1 MNNTPATLLCD
12 FYKVSHKNQ
21 YPEKTQ
27 RIYSTFVPRSNKY
40 FPQANHVV
48 VFGIQYFIKNI
59 LLDYFNKEFFSRSKE
74 EVVQEYE
81 DFIRY
86 TLGDQHVE
94 SDHISSL
101 HDLGYLPVKI
111 SALKE
116 GTLAPIKVP
125 VITVEN
131 TVDDF
136 FWITNYLETIMSNE
150 IWLPMTSAT
159 ISNIYR
165 DLLEQ
170 FAYRTGAD
178 LAEID
183 FQAHD
188 FSMRGMSSLSSSQ
201 VSGAAHLLSFTGTD
215 TIPAIFF
222 HKKYYNADY
231 KKELIGSSIPAT
243 EHSVMS
249 ANTDPESRDE
259 LAAFKR
265 LITEVYPSGLAS
277 IVSDT
282 YDFWKVVDKILPAL
296 KDDIMNRDGK
306 IVIRPDSG
314 DPADILCGIHIPEY
328 ESLNEAINI
337 MQEYE
342 VKYLADEST
351 DAYSTG
357 ENSYTLPF
365 KVEDKY
371 YKATFEVEYNRHNKG
386 YYYIHIEN
394 VVHVKTEEFTPSS
407 EELGLIESLWNIFG
421 GTVNQRGYKVL
432 DPHIGAIYG
441 DSITIDR
448 ANEILTRLKAKGFVS
463 TSVVFGIGSYT
474 FQYNTRDTLGFAM
487 KATYAVIDGQEKKLF
502 KDPKT
507 DDGTKRSHRGMVS
520 VIEDE
525 NNDLI
530 CIDDLDQKGKS
541 DLSGKDL
548 LQPIFVDGNLLID
561 YNLSEIRSTLKKERS
576 KLLPKGSIDV

>member
-27 RIYSTFVPRSNKY
+27 RIYSTFVPRTNKY

-74 EVVQEYE
+74 EVAQEYE
-81 DFIRY
+81 DFIRH
-86 TLGDQHVE
+86 TLGDQHVDSE
-94 SDHISSL
+94 HIAAL
-101 HDLGYLPVKI
+101 HDLGYLPIKI

-125 VITVEN
+125 VLTVEN

-159 ISNIYR
+159 ISNMYR
-165 DLLEQ
+165 DLLED
-170 FAYRTGAD
+170 FAHRTGAD
-178 LAEID
+178 LAELD

-188 FSMRGMSSLSSSQ
+188 FSMRGMSSFSSSE

-222 HKKYYNADY
+222 HQKYYNADY
-231 KKELIGSSIPAT
+231 KKELIGASIPAT

-282 YDFWKVVDKILPAL
+282 YDFWKVVDEILPAL

-314 DPADILCGIHIPEY
+314 DPADILCGIYIPSYDSIE
-328 ESLNEAINI
+328 EAIQDLKEDVNT
-337 MQEYE
+337 
-342 VKYLADEST
+342 LASEKT
-351 DAYSTG
+351 GEHSTG
-357 ENSYTLPF
+357 EDVYSMPF
-365 KVEDKY
+365 KVDQTY
-371 YKATFEVEYNRHNKG
+371 YKAIFEVGYNRTQKKF
-386 YYYIHIEN
+386 YFIDEIDHIST
-394 VVHVKTEEFTPSS
+394 VEFSPSS
-407 EELGLIESLWNIFG
+407 KDLGLIESLWNIFG
-421 GTVNQRGYKVL
+421 GTINKRGYKVL
-432 DPHIGAIYG
+432 DSHIGAIYG
-441 DSITIDR
+441 DSITLER
-448 ANEILTRLKAKGFVS
+448 AADILARLKQKGFVS
-463 TSVVFGIGSYT
+463 TSVVFGVGSFS
-474 FQYNTRDTLGFAM
+474 FQYQTRDTLGFAM

-520 VIEDE
+520 VIEDK
-525 NNDLI
+525 NANMI
-530 CIDDLDQKGKS
+530 CIDDLDQKGKQELS
-541 DLSGKDL
+541 DQEL
-548 LQPIFVDGNLLID
+548 LRPVFLDG
-561 YNLSEIRSTLKKERS
+561 
-576 KLLPKGSIDV
+576 KLLVDDSLSNVREKLKEQRFKLSLKGHIYI